1 MLDEDLDVPHVAHA
15 ADDKLCLQQIGV
27 VSLIEW
33 QFRSPEAAQSPVM
46 DVMVAEGSNSVDT
59 PRQITAATVQASP
72 RYFRAFRKSREPSQ
86 ASARSESYQSS
97 CQVAGIKA
105 T

>member
-1 MLDEDLDVPHVAHA
+1 MLEEDLDVPHVAHA

-33 QFRSPEAAQSPVM
+33 QFIRSPEAAQSPVM

-59 PRQITAATVQASP
+59 PQ
-72 RYFRAFRKSREPSQ
+72 
-86 ASARSESYQSS
+86 
-97 CQVAGIKA
+97 
-105 T
+105 